1 MQSITPNDTCRNPI
15 PPPFF
20 GPHTTGTITPE
31 TKETKHI
38 KEMAR

>member
-15 PPPFF
+15 PPLF

>member
-15 PPPFF
+15 PHF

>member
-1 MQSITPNDTCRNPI
+1 MQSITPNDTRRNPI
-15 PPPFF
+15 PPFF
-20 GPHTTGTITPE
+20 GPHTTGAITPE